1 MSFEFATA
9 GRILFGNGTL
19 SQAAPAA
26 AQFGLRALVVTGRNT
41 GRAKALLD
49 ALKKEGVVCE
59 FFTLTGEPTVNDAKR
74 AAAFEC
80 DVVIGFGGGSV
91 IDLAKAAAALMT
103 NPGNPF
109 DYLEVIGKGM
119 PLINR
124 PAPCIAIP
132 TTAGT
137 GAEVTKNSVLSS
149 PEHRVKV
156 SLRHP
161 LMLPDLA
168 IVDPECTLSA
178 PPAVTAA
185 TGLDALTQLLEAFI
199 SRKASP
205 MTDGFCREGLPR
217 VVRALRRAVEN
228 GADLKARE
236 EMALGSLFSGL
247 ALANAG
253 LGAVHGF
260 SGPVGG
266 MFDAP
271 HGMVC
276 AALLPHTMK
285 ANLAALRERVSEN
298 IVGQGCHSLR
308 SLLRNSEA
316 PLPLVESL
324 YPESLCT
331 DTRSRIREARP
342 TKEDDPIHYRA
353 IERLTEFA
361 RMTGGSTAEDG
372 IKWIAG
378 LCRDVQVPSLAALG
392 VAENDF
398 PALVGNA
405 QRASSMKTNP
415 VELTVDELKQILCA
429 AL

>member
-1 MSFEFATA
+1 MTFEFATA
-9 GRILFGNGTL
+9 GRIIFGNGTL
-19 SQAAPAA
+19 AQAAPAA
-26 AQFGLRALVVTGRNT
+26 AQFGRRALVVTGQNT

-49 ALKKEGVVCE
+49 ALKKEGVACE
-59 FFTLTGEPTVNDAKR
+59 LFPLDGEPTVNDAKR
-74 AAAFEC
+74 AAAFQC

-103 NPGNPF
+103 NPGDPF

-168 IVDPECTLSA
+168 IVDSECTYSM

-199 SRKASP
+199 SRKANP

-217 VVRALRRAVEN
+217 VVRALRRAFEN
-228 GADLKARE
+228 GADCQARE
-236 EMALGSLFSGL
+236 EMSLASLFGGL

-260 SGPVGG
+260 AGPIGG

-276 AALLPHTMK
+276 AALLPHVMK
-285 ANLAALRERVSEN
+285 ANLLALKARD
-298 IVGQGCHSLR
+298 
-308 SLLRNSEA
+308 
-316 PLPLVESL
+316 
-324 YPESLCT
+324 PESPALN
-331 DTRSRIREARP
+331 
-342 TKEDDPIHYRA
+342 
-353 IERLTEFA
+353 RLTEFA
-361 RMTGGSTAEDG
+361 RMTGGLTAEDG

-378 LCRDVQVPSLAALG
+378 LCHDLPVSPLAALG
-392 VAENDF
+392 VAEKDF

-415 VELTVDELKQILCA
+415 VELTADELGQILRA

>member
-1 MSFEFATA
+1 MNFEFATS

-26 AQFGLRALVVTGRNT
+26 AQFGRRALVVTGRNA
-41 GRAKALLD
+41 GRAKELLD
-49 ALKKEGVVCE
+49 ALKKQGVVCE
-59 FFTLTGEPTVNDAKR
+59 LFTLAGEPTVNDAKR
-74 AAAFEC
+74 AAAFQC

-103 NPGNPF
+103 NPGDPF

-119 PLINR
+119 PLICK

-168 IVDPECTLSA
+168 IVDPECTYSM

-276 AALLPHTMK
+276 AALLPHVMK
-285 ANLAALRERVSEN
+285 ANWMALSARE
-298 IVGQGCHSLR
+298 
-308 SLLRNSEA
+308 
-316 PLPLVESL
+316 
-324 YPESLCT
+324 PESPALN
-331 DTRSRIREARP
+331 
-342 TKEDDPIHYRA
+342 
-353 IERLTEFA
+353 RLTEFA
-361 RMTGGSTAEDG
+361 RITGGSTAEDG

-378 LCRDVQVPSLAALG
+378 LCRDVRVPSLAALG

-398 PALVGNA
+398 PVLVEKA
-405 QRASSMKTNP
+405 QRASSMKSNP
-415 VELTVDELKQILCA
+415 VELTAGELQQSLRS

>member
-1 MSFEFATA
+1 MTFEFATA

-19 SQAAPAA
+19 SQAAPAV
-26 AQFGLRALVVTGRNT
+26 AQFGRRALVVTGRNA

-49 ALKKEGVVCE
+49 ALKRESVACE
-59 FFTLTGEPTVNDAKR
+59 IFPLAGEPTVNDAKR

-103 NPGNPF
+103 NPGDPF

-168 IVDPECTLSA
+168 IVDPECTYSM

-199 SRKASP
+199 SRKAGP

-217 VVRALRRAVEN
+217 VVRALRRAFEN
-228 GADLKARE
+228 GADSKARE

-285 ANLAALRERVSEN
+285 ANWMALKARD
-298 IVGQGCHSLR
+298 
-308 SLLRNSEA
+308 
-316 PLPLVESL
+316 
-324 YPESLCT
+324 PESPALN
-331 DTRSRIREARP
+331 
-342 TKEDDPIHYRA
+342 
-353 IERLTEFA
+353 RLTEFA
-361 RMTGGSTAEDG
+361 RITGGSTAEDG

-392 VAENDF
+392 VAEKDF
-398 PALVGNA
+398 PALVEKA

-415 VELTVDELKQILCA
+415 VELTADELKQILCA

>member
-1 MSFEFATA
+1 MNFEFATS

-26 AQFGLRALVVTGRNT
+26 AQFGRRALVVTGRNA
-41 GRAKALLD
+41 GRAEALLD
-49 ALKKEGVVCE
+49 ALKKEGVVCDI
-59 FFTLTGEPTVNDAKR
+59 FPLDGEPTVNDAKR
-74 AAAFEC
+74 AAAFQC

-103 NPGNPF
+103 NPGDPF

-119 PLINR
+119 PLICK

-168 IVDPECTLSA
+168 IVDPECTYSM

-199 SRKASP
+199 SRKAGP

-217 VVRALRRAVEN
+217 VVRALRRAFEN
-228 GADLKARE
+228 GADSKARE

-276 AALLPHTMK
+276 AALLPHVMK
-285 ANLAALRERVSEN
+285 ANLLALKARD
-298 IVGQGCHSLR
+298 
-308 SLLRNSEA
+308 
-316 PLPLVESL
+316 
-324 YPESLCT
+324 PESPALN
-331 DTRSRIREARP
+331 RM
-342 TKEDDPIHYRA
+342 
-353 IERLTEFA
+353 TEFA

-372 IKWIAG
+372 INWIAG
-378 LCRDVQVPSLAALG
+378 LCRDLQAPSLAALG
-392 VAENDF
+392 VAEKDF

-415 VELTVDELKQILCA
+415 VELTADELEQILRA

>member
-1 MSFEFATA
+1 MTFEFSTA
-9 GRILFGNGTL
+9 GRIIFGNGTL
-19 SQAAPAA
+19 AQAAPAA
-26 AQFGLRALVVTGRNT
+26 AQFGRRALVVTGRNT

-49 ALKKEGVVCE
+49 ALKKEGVACE
-59 FFTLTGEPTVNDAKR
+59 LFPLAGEPTVNDAQR
-74 AAAFEC
+74 AAAFKC

-103 NPGNPF
+103 NPGDPF
-109 DYLEVIGKGM
+109 DYLEVIGKGL

-168 IVDPECTLSA
+168 IVDPECTYSM

-217 VVRALRRAVEN
+217 VVRSLRRAFEN
-228 GADLKARE
+228 GSDSKARE
-236 EMALGSLFSGL
+236 EMALASLFGGL

-276 AALLPHTMK
+276 AALLSHTMTANWVALK
-285 ANLAALRERVSEN
+285 ARD
-298 IVGQGCHSLR
+298 
-308 SLLRNSEA
+308 
-316 PLPLVESL
+316 
-324 YPESLCT
+324 PESPALN
-331 DTRSRIREARP
+331 
-342 TKEDDPIHYRA
+342 
-353 IERLTEFA
+353 RLTEFA
-361 RMTGGSTAEDG
+361 RITGGSTAEDG

-378 LCRDVQVPSLAALG
+378 LCHDLQVSSLAALG
-392 VAENDF
+392 VAEKDF
-398 PALVGNA
+398 PALVEKA

-415 VELTVDELKQILCA
+415 VELTAEELKQILRA